1 MGSGSVSF
9 SERTVGRAEPK
20 VKKPPL
26 RFTWCGEGA
35 GAATGAL
42 GAATGALGAATG
54 ALAGATGALGAAT
67 GALAAAGALDAATGV
82 WAATGTLW
90 TPAENLEAGTGVLAG
105 AGAAAGWAAAKAVT
119 GILCLALAA
128 EPKVCASSKKVLS
141 PATLLVLV
149 GVDSYITSAHGWERG
164 YPREVVGIHSVPHLS
179 ICGQGLGSQT
189 ILKFSEGHL

>member
-26 RFTWCGEGA
+26 RFTWCGEET

-42 GAATGALGAATG
+42 GAATGALEAAKGVWT
-54 ALAGATGALGAAT
+54 L
-67 GALAAAGALDAATGV
+67 TGV
-82 WAATGTLW
+82 LW
-90 TPAENLEAGTGVLAG
+90 TPAANLEADTGVLAG
-105 AGAAAGWAAAKAVT
+105 AGAAAGWAAAGWAAAKAVT

-141 PATLLVLV
+141 PATLLVL
-149 GVDSYITSAHGWERG
+149 GG
-164 YPREVVGIHSVPHLS
+164 
-179 ICGQGLGSQT
+179 
-189 ILKFSEGHL
+189 

>member
-26 RFTWCGEGA
+26 RFTWCGEVT
-35 GAATGAL
+35 GAATGALWAVTGAL
-42 GAATGALGAATG
+42 GAATGTLGAATG
-54 ALAGATGALGAAT
+54 ALEAAT
-67 GALAAAGALDAATGV
+67 GALAAATGV

-149 GVDSYITSAHGWERG
+149 GVDS
-164 YPREVVGIHSVPHLS
+164 
-179 ICGQGLGSQT
+179 
-189 ILKFSEGHL
+189 

>member
-42 GAATGALGAATG
+42 GAATGALEAAT
-54 ALAGATGALGAAT
+54 
-67 GALAAAGALDAATGV
+67 GALDAATGV

-90 TPAENLEAGTGVLAG
+90 TPAANLEAGTGVLAG
-105 AGAAAGWAAAKAVT
+105 AGWAAAAKVET

-149 GVDSYITSAHGWERG
+149 EAIHEG
-164 YPREVVGIHSVPHLS
+164 YPHFVGRGGTQGRWWVFILYCIYPYADK
-179 ICGQGLGSQT
+179 GLGSQS
-189 ILKFSEGHL
+189 IPKFSGRHL

>member
-26 RFTWCGEGA
+26 RFTWCGEETGA
-35 GAATGAL
+35 VTGAL

-54 ALAGATGALGAAT
+54 ALA
-67 GALAAAGALDAATGV
+67 AATGV

-90 TPAENLEAGTGVLAG
+90 TPAANLEAGTGVLAG

-149 GVDSYITSAHGWERG
+149 GA
-164 YPREVVGIHSVPHLS
+164 IHTLHPHLV
-179 ICGQGLGSQT
+179 GRGGTQGRWWVF
-189 ILKFSEGHL
+189 ILYRIYPYADKG